1 MVTLAFSIS
10 DADRAFLA
18 GFLEGET
25 CLTIAE
31 LNGGQSYSCGIRT
44 ALRDDDQ
51 EVLEW
56 LAALTGLG
64 TLRRI
69 AAQRTSRPQ
78 IAWSINS
85 QDDCLEL
92 LKLLD
97 SCGFHGRRAAELG
110 IWRQAVEAWTTHH
123 GAARR
128 ATMRSLKDR
137 LEAARRFGAGAP
149 RTLPF
154 GPREHF
160 LGYISGF
167 VCAEGCFAFSNGR
180 PRFSVHLRQD
190 DRPLLELLSTV
201 TGLGKVSS
209 HSPVAPNNPS
219 STWTV
224 AAQAEMANLADLLRE
239 GGLAGRKRSQMEAWA
254 VAVDEVCS
262 ARRLSVRPRR
272 ELIDLAAERV
282 KGLRV
287 YRPPERE
294 DLLELSRRDLR
305 SESLAAL
312 TAWSVEFDG
321 RLGCMAYETWRRRN
335 PGSPTRN
342 TIVRHLGSWYEALA
356 AAGLEE
362 RAAASPAVVAARHRG
377 GDERRERR
385 VQEQRARV
393 IAAVR
398 RFEAAHGRLPRALEF
413 FRWRLQAAP
422 HTPSQGMIYRLFPG
436 GWTEVMLAIGP
447 RGDETAAPCP

>member
-10 DADRAFLA
+10 EADRAFLA

-92 LKLLD
+92 LTLLD
-97 SCGFHGRRAAELG
+97 GCGFHGRRAAELG

-137 LEAARRFGAGAP
+137 LEAARRFGGGAP
-149 RTLPF
+149 RPMPF
-154 GPREHF
+154 GLRKHF

-167 VCAEGCFAFSNGR
+167 VCAEGCFAISKGR

-190 DRPLLELLSTV
+190 DRPLLELLSTA
-201 TGLGKVSS
+201 TGLGKVSN
-209 HSPVAPNNPS
+209 HSPAPPNNPS

-224 AAQAEMANLADLLRE
+224 AAQAEMANLADLLRK

-262 ARRLSVRPRR
+262 ARRLSVRPRQ
-272 ELIDLAAERV
+272 ELIALATER
-282 KGLRV
+282 LRQLRL
-287 YRPPERE
+287 YRPPERDE
-294 DLLELSRRDLR
+294 LLELARRDLR
-305 SESLAAL
+305 AESLAAL
-312 TAWSVEFDG
+312 IAWSEEFGG
-321 RLGCMAYETWRRRN
+321 RLACMAYETWRRRH

-342 TIVRHLGSWYEALA
+342 TIVRHFGTWYEALA
-356 AAGLEE
+356 AAGLEA
-362 RAAASPAVVAARHRG
+362 RAAASPATVAARHRG
-377 GDERRERR
+377 GGERRELR
-385 VQEQRARV
+385 VREQRARV
-393 IAAVR
+393 IDAVR
-398 RFEAAHGRLPRALEF
+398 RFEIAHGRLPRATEF

-422 HTPSQGMIYRLFPG
+422 NTPSQGSVYLLFPG
-436 GWTEVMLAIGP
+436 GWAEVMLAIGP
-447 RGDETAAPCP
+447 RADETAAPCP